1 MGYPDLLTSS
11 LTHLFRHVTLHQS
24 YNYKMT
30 QHPEEGFSY
39 VDFYSGA

>member
-11 LTHLFRHVTLHQS
+11 LTRLVRHATLQQS